1 MIDNEIRYSFGGKD
15 LTRVEAL
22 DTARDLLMDYLG
34 GSPDADKQFIEAY
47 NVLTRMRNS
56 MQKQSF
62 KNKMKNNI
70 KAT

>member
-1 MIDNEIRYSFGGKD
+1 
-15 LTRVEAL
+15 
-22 DTARDLLMDYLG
+22 MDYLG

-56 MQKQSF
+56 IQKQSF

>member
-1 MIDNEIRYSFGGKD
+1 M
-15 LTRVEAL
+15 TRVEAL

-70 KAT
+70 KATWNPVFMVGMKGDK